1 LIASDVVGP
10 TATTPVSARVT
21 GTIEALHCDANMQV
35 KAGQLCAKID
45 PRPYQI
51 AVDQSRADLA
61 AAEARLEKDNAE
73 LAQAKAA
80 FESHEALAKRPAISR
95 KATDKSRKAFE
106 RAQTQTKRDEARVAQ
121 LQAALHAAETNLG
134 NTDLVSPTPCTPP
147 ASPGGEILEITY
159 PTRFHPISKT
169 LLVDGSQD
177 GARKRIDLDLAA
189 VVGAN
194 YPGVY

>member
-1 LIASDVVGP
+1 MTASGVVGP

-106 RAQTQTKRDEARVAQ
+106 RAQTQTKRDEARGSPSSKRRFMPPRPTSAIPISFRRPRVRHQ
-121 LQAALHAAETNLG
+121 LRLEARFWR
-134 NTDLVSPTPCTPP
+134 SPTQPAFTQSPKHCWLTVPKTGRARGSTLTSPP
-147 ASPGGEILEITY
+147 
-159 PTRFHPISKT
+159 
-169 LLVDGSQD
+169 
-177 GARKRIDLDLAA
+177 
-189 VVGAN
+189 
-194 YPGVY
+194 